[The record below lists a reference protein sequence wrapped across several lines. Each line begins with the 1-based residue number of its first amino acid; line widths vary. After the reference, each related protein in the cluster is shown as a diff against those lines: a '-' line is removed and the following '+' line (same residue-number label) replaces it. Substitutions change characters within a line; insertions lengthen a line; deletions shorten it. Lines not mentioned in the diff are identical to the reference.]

1 MPTRTHA
8 ISDGEIAI
16 VTLLCVQTLLMVSS
30 LLVAL
35 SAARKAQTTLKQ
47 TAANFEGG
55 AGAPT
60 YR

>member
-1 MPTRTHA
+1 MPTRTHS

-16 VTLLCVQTLLMVSS
+16 VTILCVQTLLMLSS

-35 SAARKAQTTLKQ
+35 SAARKVQTVTKQ
-47 TAANFEGG
+47 
-55 AGAPT
+55 AGTNLESNATGPS